1 MDATRHQSL
10 IRLGLTGGIATGKS
24 TLLQHWQ
31 HAGAAGVESDVL
43 AHQTLAP
50 DTPTWTEVGRIFGKE
65 VLNPDRTVNR
75 RRLGEIVFHDE
86 AKRQQLNQIIHPA
99 VRRLWTAELDRLAR
113 DGRTE
118 VAVVAIPL
126 LYEVAAEKEFDYVV
140 AVGCS
145 EPTQLARLA
154 AKGLDETQARARIRA
169 QLPVQTKLDRA
180 DFVIWNDGSLPVL
193 YRQADI
199 IWKTINPAPSG
210 IKESDHAPTQKA

>member
-24 TLLQHWQ
+24 TVANRWQ
-31 HAGAAGVESDVL
+31 DAGAVVVDSDAL

-50 DTPTWTEVGRIFGKE
+50 DTPTWAEVARVFGAA
-65 VLNPDRTVNR
+65 VLNSDQTVNR

-86 AKRQQLNQIIHPA
+86 AKRQELNQIIHPA
-99 VRRLWTAELDRLAR
+99 VRRLWTAELDRLTR
-113 DGRTE
+113 EGRTA

-169 QLPVQTKLDRA
+169 QLPMQTKLDRA
-180 DFVIWNDGSLPVL
+180 DFVIWNDGTLPVL
-193 YRQADI
+193 DRQADI
-199 IWKTINPAPSG
+199 IWQT
-210 IKESDHAPTQKA
+210 IKETHHAPTQN